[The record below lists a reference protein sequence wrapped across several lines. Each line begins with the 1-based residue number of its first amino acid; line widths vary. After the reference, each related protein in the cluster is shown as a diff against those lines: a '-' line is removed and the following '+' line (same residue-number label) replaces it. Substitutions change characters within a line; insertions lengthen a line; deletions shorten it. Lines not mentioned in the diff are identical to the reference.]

1 MIIRKAFKFEIM
13 PNGAQIRKMKQFCG
27 CSRFVFNRALAYQ
40 NEQYEADKSF
50 KFSYNKI
57 ANLLPEWK
65 RELTWLKDCHS
76 QVLQQSLKDLENSFK
91 NFFAKRSDFPKF
103 KRKGEKDSFRFPQG
117 CKLEQQNNRIYLPK
131 IGWIR
136 YRNSRAI
143 VGEMKNVTVSRKC
156 GKWYISVQT
165 EFEQKTPQP
174 KGGEIGIDM
183 GIVRFATL
191 SNGEH
196 FEPINAFKNL
206 KGKLVKLQKQFKH
219 KTKFSKNWQKLKAKI
234 AKLHHKISNIR
245 KNYLHQI
252 SSQISQ
258 SHAIVYVE
266 DLQVTN
272 MSKSAKGDVEQ
283 HGKNVKQKSGLN
295 RMILDQSWF
304 EFRRQLDYKLL
315 WNGGHLVAV
324 PPQNTSRTCP
334 CCGHTAKDNR
344 QTQAVFEC
352 VECGYTENADA
363 VGAINVLKRGQAI
376 QAALNQKIRAGHVR
390 SACEVNNAVRLSAAR
405 THRSESAKHR

>member
-1 MIIRKAFKFEIM
+1 MIIRKAYKFELM

-76 QVLQQSLKDLENSFK
+76 QVLQQALKDLESSFK

-334 CCGHTAKDNR
+334 CCGHTTKDNR

-352 VECGYTENADA
+352 VECGYTENADV
-363 VGAINVLKRGQAI
+363 VGAINILRRGQELL
-376 QAALNQKIRAGHVR
+376 AAQ
-390 SACEVNNAVRLSAAR
+390 
-405 THRSESAKHR
+405 